1 MRSIYIALA
10 RLGTMLSVIRE
21 ITRINIHKPFNFRI
35 KSEMC
40 KGQLLYNI
48 VTTEI
53 IMHDKSIHLKGHY
66 LPKS

>member
-21 ITRINIHKPFNFRI
+21 IIRIRMHKPFNFRI

-40 KGQLLYNI
+40 KGQLLYYI

-53 IMHDKSIHLKGHY
+53 IMHDKLLHLRFI
-66 LPKS
+66 LR